1 MPYSAQKKL
10 TGRSAVAGPVVSVG
24 RATSARMLSSSAWR
38 ALDEAVVGRGAL
50 ERLGRRLGQ
59 QLDRV
64 LAAQLPALGI
74 DGAEGVRAAGRPRPA
89 QVVRRPRQR
98 ANGVGTREASASAA
112 RSMSSRP
119 SDTGAHD
126 AITGR
131 DRGSGPHEPRETG
144 HVARGAGQHYA
155 SLWAARAS
163 SEGSGSRPS
172 SWGSPRNSPSR
183 PSSSQARDLALALD
197 PGGVI
202 LGQAADEP
210 GDAVADLQ
218 REVRRRGA
226 HQLADVVDRDLV
238 AGGLADGAL
247 GFAHGLLDCAWL
259 VWAFLISRRE
269 SMRACVA
276 TEMARSSPTIQP

>member
-1 MPYSAQKKL
+1 MPYSAQKKV
-10 TGRSAVAGPVVSVG
+10 TGRSALAGPVASVG
-24 RATSARMLSSSAWR
+24 RATSARMLSSSARPRRTRSSSAAAR
-38 ALDEAVVGRGAL
+38 ASASGGVSVSRRIGFSPHSSQRWGSTARKASAPPGVHDQ
-50 ERLGRRLGQ
+50 RRLY
-59 QLDRV
+59 
-64 LAAQLPALGI
+64 AA
-74 DGAEGVRAAGRPRPA
+74 RASG
-89 QVVRRPRQR
+89 

-126 AITGR
+126 AITRRYGR
-131 DRGSGPHEPRETG
+131 RGHPARPA
-144 HVARGAGQHYA
+144 ARGPPRGGCRGTR
-155 SLWAARAS
+155 RAS
-163 SEGSGSRPS
+163 PSSRRRAISRSPSIRAGWSSGS
-172 SWGSPRNSPSR
+172 
-183 PSSSQARDLALALD
+183 
-197 PGGVI
+197 
-202 LGQAADEP
+202 AADQP

-218 REVRRRGA
+218 REVRRRRA

-238 AGGLADGAL
+238 AGGLADRAL